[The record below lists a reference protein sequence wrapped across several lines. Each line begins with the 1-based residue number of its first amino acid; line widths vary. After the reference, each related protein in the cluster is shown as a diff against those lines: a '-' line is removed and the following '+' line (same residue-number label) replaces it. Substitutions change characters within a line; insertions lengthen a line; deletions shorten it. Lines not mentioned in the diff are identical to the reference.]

1 MKKYKSEKFSQEDL
15 DNFMDKEEE
24 RLKKIDKKIEY
35 PIFLREMLFRIDRDV
50 DFSENNIK
58 QFKKDNKA
66 SEIRKLEKEKIFL
79 EEKKIELK
87 AIEKTI
93 ESLEKIDDRED
104 IAFNFLILKMLGET
118 RDLLYNRID
127 ERVNWLKE
135 DIRYYILLILI
146 VIIIIKI
153 FL

>member
-79 EEKKIELK
+79 EEKKNR
-87 AIEKTI
+87 I
-93 ESLEKIDDRED
+93 ESYRK
-104 IAFNFLILKMLGET
+104 N
-118 RDLLYNRID
+118 NRIT
-127 ERVNWLKE
+127 RKN
-135 DIRYYILLILI
+135 
-146 VIIIIKI
+146 
-153 FL
+153 